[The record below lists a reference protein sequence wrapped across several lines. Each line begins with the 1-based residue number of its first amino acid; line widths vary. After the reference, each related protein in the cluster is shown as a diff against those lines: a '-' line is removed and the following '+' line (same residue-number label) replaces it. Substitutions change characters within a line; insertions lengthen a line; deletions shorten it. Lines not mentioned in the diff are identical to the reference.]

1 MSRKMFTFAD
11 SYSIINIL
19 NKRIMKKII
28 TAIIAVA
35 ALFVATP
42 SQAQTSF
49 GLKGG
54 LNVTNM
60 TLSNDLLDASN
71 RAGFFI
77 GPTVKFTL
85 PIVGLGV
92 DAAVLYDQ
100 REAELADTKITQRSV
115 NIPVN
120 ARYTIGL
127 GDMAGIYLAAGP
139 QFGFNVGDTDFSIA
153 GITSGTSFENY
164 TLKKSNFS
172 INVGG
177 GVQLMS
183 HLEIGVTYNI
193 ALGKTGEAS
202 LLGTTGDAISSVFK
216 TNNNAWQV
224 SAAYYF

>member
-1 MSRKMFTFAD
+1 
-11 SYSIINIL
+11 
-19 NKRIMKKII
+19 MKKIL
-28 TAIIAVA
+28 TTMVAVA
-35 ALFVATP
+35 ALFVAAP
-42 SQAQTSF
+42 AQAQTSF

-60 TLSNDLLDASN
+60 TLSSDVLDVSN
-71 RAGFFI
+71 RAGFFV

-100 REAELADTKITQRSV
+100 REAKLADTKITQRSV
-115 NIPVN
+115 NIPIN
-120 ARYTIGL
+120 ARYSIGL
-127 GDMAGIYLAAGP
+127 GDMAGVYLAAGP
-139 QFGFNVGDTDFSIA
+139 QFGFNVGDTDFSLA
-153 GITSGTSFENY
+153 GLTSSSTYDNY

-177 GVQLMS
+177 GVQLMN

-193 ALGKTGEAS
+193 ALGKTGEVDF
-202 LLGTTGDAISSVFK
+202 LGTTGDAIGSLFE

>member
-1 MSRKMFTFAD
+1 
-11 SYSIINIL
+11 
-19 NKRIMKKII
+19 MKKIL
-28 TAIIAVA
+28 TTMVAVA
-35 ALFVATP
+35 ALFVAAP
-42 SQAQTSF
+42 AQAQTSF

-60 TLSNDLLDASN
+60 TLSSDVLDVSN
-71 RAGFFI
+71 RAGFFV

-100 REAELADTKITQRSV
+100 REAKLSETKITQRSI
-115 NIPVN
+115 NIPIN

-127 GDMAGIYLAAGP
+127 GDMAGLYLAAGP

-153 GITSGTSFENY
+153 GLTSSSTYENY

-172 INVGG
+172 LNVGG

-193 ALGKTGEAS
+193 ALGKTGEVDF
-202 LLGTTGDAISSVFK
+202 LGTTSDAIGSLFE

>member
-1 MSRKMFTFAD
+1 
-11 SYSIINIL
+11 
-19 NKRIMKKII
+19 MKKII

-115 NIPVN
+115 NIPIN

>member
-1 MSRKMFTFAD
+1 MFTFAD

-115 NIPVN
+115 NIPIN

-216 TNNNAWQV
+216 TYNNAWQV